1 MTVSPEYMASMKAEI
16 IAGVI
21 EGLGG
26 PHDDRQLLTIEQVME
41 RLQISRRGLYKL
53 LKEDKVLPYVVVG
66 DGLTRIRPADL
77 DAYLATREV
86 DPGTPEP

>member
-1 MTVSPEYMASMKAEI
+1 MTVSETYMASMKAEI

-41 RLQISRRGLYKL
+41 RLQISRRSLFKL
-53 LKEDKVLPYVVVG
+53 MKEDRVLPYVMVG
-66 DGLTRIRPADL
+66 DGLVRIRPADL
-77 DAYLATREV
+77 EAYLATREV